1 LPERTP
7 LYNKS
12 LSIKN
17 SLHFNLP
24 LLSYKHTFSCRRLDL
39 TRGEITE
46 EQFAKMHNFLGDIMF
61 NLLVIQRNFILLQ
74 FCRPSV
80 KAAIAHFD

>member
-1 LPERTP
+1 MHKDRKILINFPSQGR
-7 LYNKS
+7 
-12 LSIKN
+12 
-17 SLHFNLP
+17 LP